1 MKKIFLY
8 FLITFLVIGCSEEK
22 KTNNVKEENK
32 YVKIELMK
40 KLSDIDEIKIKENM
54 EKMIDG
60 ENFDIS
66 MLMLF
71 YSSIGTHLL
80 YCDVMLEINL
90 ELDEQKKSEKLKDL
104 YLKQSDDE
112 CKIKREIYEKYN
124 YMYQTI
130 INTNS
135 RIPYFH
141 FDVKE
146 EFSKG
151 KSSIGIFPTKKECEY
166 YANLFR
172 EKNIGLT
179 SGCKEGFSQ
188 I

>member
-22 KTNNVKEENK
+22 KTNNVKEERK
-32 YVKIELMK
+32 YVKTELMK
-40 KLSDIDEIKIKENM
+40 KLGDIDEIKIKENIK
-54 EKMIDG
+54 KMVDG
-60 ENFDIS
+60 ENVDIS

-71 YSSIGTHLL
+71 YTSIGTQLL
-80 YCDVMLEINL
+80 YCDTMLEINS
-90 ELDEQKKSEKLKDL
+90 ELDEQKKNEKLKDL

-135 RIPYFH
+135 KISYFH
-141 FDVKE
+141 FDVKK
-146 EFSKG
+146 EFSEG
-151 KSSIGIFPTKKECEY
+151 NSSIGIFPTKKECEY